1 MAMNS
6 TKDLLKKTDELISK
20 IRRLSEKQ
28 DKLITELKSK
38 DEKIEVLRNQQTS
51 NQERIDSLEQ
61 EVASLK
67 LGAFVNLSDEN
78 KKEVR
83 RKLNEYLREL
93 DGVIAKLSGE
103 D

>member
-1 MAMNS
+1 MNS
-6 TKDLLKKTDELISK
+6 TKDILKKTDDLISK
-20 IRRLSEKQ
+20 IHRRAEKQ
-28 DKLITELKSK
+28 EKLVAELKSK
-38 DEKIEVLRNQQTS
+38 DEKVETLRNQQTS

-67 LGAFVNLSDEN
+67 LGAFVNLSGEN

-93 DGVIAKLSGE
+93 DSVIAKLSNE
-103 D
+103 E

>member
-1 MAMNS
+1 MDS
-6 TKDLLKKTDELISK
+6 KKDLLKKTDDLISK
-20 IRRLSEKQ
+20 IQRLTEKQ
-28 DKLITELKSK
+28 DKFIADLKSK
-38 DEKIEVLRNQQTS
+38 DEKILALRNQQTS

-67 LGAFVNLSDEN
+67 LGGFVNLSDEN

-93 DGVIAKLSGE
+93 DGVIAKLSSE
-103 D
+103 E

>member
-1 MAMNS
+1 MNS
-6 TKDLLKKTDELISK
+6 SKDLLKKADDLISK
-20 IRRLSEKQ
+20 IQRLTEKQ
-28 DKLITELKSK
+28 EKLLAELKSK
-38 DEKIEVLRNQQTS
+38 DEKIETLRNQQTS

-61 EVASLK
+61 EIASLK

-93 DGVIAKLSGE
+93 DGVIAKLSNE
-103 D
+103 E